1 MARLILE
8 EDETSPAAYNH
19 LSIRFFFTFGTPCY
33 ERIHVRP
40 QYLKVWVNQNWNTRY
55 NLLQGISGPISFVLH
70 WIYVKPRYLK
80 VWLKLE
86 IRGIHSQH
94 LCTSWCIGFCSQHL
108 TCNVFDP
115 IIGLSLMQISE
126 KKNTWS
132 WIFSCNVTWFFTLS
146 CSDSTLVHLIYDI
159 CDHVKPPLLACHAHV
174 GAW

>member
-1 MARLILE
+1 MGPREMFFGTFPYDGYPKGTAWLFVKRWIWSYFDDDVKITFWWWWMVMMRFQIYFQPDCMARLILE

-40 QYLKVWVNQNWNTRY
+40 QYLKVWVNQNLNTRY

-86 IRGIHSQH
+86 IKSTAR
-94 LCTSWCIGFCSQHL
+94 
-108 TCNVFDP
+108 
-115 IIGLSLMQISE
+115 
-126 KKNTWS
+126 
-132 WIFSCNVTWFFTLS
+132 
-146 CSDSTLVHLIYDI
+146 DS
-159 CDHVKPPLLACHAHV
+159 
-174 GAW
+174 